1 MKLTLSFQSGSFST
15 LSKIQDKNLNIFRTK
30 DLLSWNE
37 KHFSSF
43 LKGLSNVKN
52 ASAQGVCLQKILLKK
67 KKETV
72 FLSFNFLNVSDK
84 KILVCYL

>member
-30 DLLSWNE
+30 ELLSWNE

-52 ASAQGVCLQKILLKK
+52 CLRPGSVPSKNFV
-67 KKETV
+67 KKEKRV